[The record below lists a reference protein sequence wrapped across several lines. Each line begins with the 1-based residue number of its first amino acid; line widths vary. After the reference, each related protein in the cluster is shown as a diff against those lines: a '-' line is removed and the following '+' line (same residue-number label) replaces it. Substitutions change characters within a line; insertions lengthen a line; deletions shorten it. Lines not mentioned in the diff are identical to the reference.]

1 MVKKKLRSALLKG
14 YTSLYDRG
22 ANDPSDGIR
31 AGGEDL
37 GGFCD
42 RDAADGDQG
51 QIGELAHVA
60 KPRDSL
66 WRLGV
71 RLGSCRE
78 DRTET
83 EVVYGQIGRGA
94 DLFGRVRGEPD
105 EKAVGRYLSCING
118 WQIALSEVYAIGPD
132 GHGEIE
138 PIIDDQACARG
149 LQDREK
155 LFGHRKDLFGRA
167 VFGTELKESCAPG
180 T

>member
-1 MVKKKLRSALLKG
+1 MLGQEFRIGGLFECADHG
-14 YTSLYDRG
+14 
-22 ANDPSDGIR
+22 DGIR
-31 AGGEDL
+31 AGGAEL

-42 RDAADGDQG
+42 RDAPDGDQG
-51 QIGELAHVA
+51 KAGKMAHVA
-60 KPRDSL
+60 KSRDSL
-66 WRLGV
+66 RRLGV

-105 EKAVGRYLSCING
+105 EKAVGRYLSCINW
-118 WQIALSEVYAIGPD
+118 WQIALSEVNTIGPD

-138 PIIDDQACARG
+138 PIIENQARARG
-149 LQDREK
+149 SQDREK
-155 LFGHRKDLFGRA
+155 LFGYGKDLFGRA
-167 VFGTELKESCAPG
+167 VFGTQLKESCAPG